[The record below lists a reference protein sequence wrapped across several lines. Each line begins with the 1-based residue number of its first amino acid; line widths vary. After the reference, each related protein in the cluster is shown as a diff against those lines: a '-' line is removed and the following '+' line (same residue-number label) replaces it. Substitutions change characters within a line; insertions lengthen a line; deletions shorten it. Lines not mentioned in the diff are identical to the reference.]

1 MKPIFTYVSNFAT
14 SDSFFNVVQNNFIDT
29 NWDLTKFDVS
39 NKKNKNYAEQEISFK
54 VMAEEN
60 ETTKESVIKK
70 LVNKSVLSVYKEAT
84 DQEEE
89 TPEEEEKCTGSD
101 CESANS
107 ESDTHQLVQTT

>member
-54 VMAEEN
+54 GMAEEN

-70 LVNKSVLSVYKEAT
+70 LVNKSVHKEA
-84 DQEEE
+84 DQDEE
-89 TPEEEEKCTGSD
+89 TPEEEDKCTGSD
-101 CESANS
+101 CESPNS
-107 ESDTHQLVQTT
+107 EADTHQLVQTT